1 MKHLHSIQSSAIRHR
16 HEGVRWTWG
25 QRFPGGTVQAVTPW
39 QQCGVMAVLSVSP
52 QPGSTAHLPLFQTR
66 PTRTPGDVELLL
78 QALCRESTALPVL
91 PSSLGSVTQAFYSLV
106 SPWDTRT
113 GQTVLHHVPSS
124 GVAALERALDHN
136 PAWPPSNITSN
147 LFLHPVPTYQI
158 CSHPIN
164 QPSPVSCM
172 EGWYLRSLLH
182 HNALRHNYT
191 PWKCSQHLLHHETCT
206 KNKIREG

>member
-1 MKHLHSIQSSAIRHR
+1 MDR
-16 HEGVRWTWG
+16 
-25 QRFPGGTVQAVTPW
+25 QRFPGGMCRLWHPASSAGWWLCSLCHP
-39 QQCGVMAVLSVSP
+39 
-52 QPGSTAHLPLFQTR
+52 STAHLPVFQTR
-66 PTRTPGDVELLL
+66 LTRTPGKVELLL
-78 QALCRESTALPVL
+78 QGTVQREHCPPCALLMPWGCYS
-91 PSSLGSVTQAFYSLV
+91 GFYSLV

-113 GQTVLHHVPSS
+113 GQAVLHHVPSS

-136 PAWPPSNITSN
+136 LPCPPSSITTN

-191 PWKCSQHLLHHETCT
+191 PWKCTQHLLHHETCT
-206 KNKIREG
+206 KSMIREG